1 MTKTNKTLLCALLAL
16 VLTLAFALTI
26 MPVAGT
32 KANAAEEVYE
42 VVKDASSLKVGD
54 EVVIVNKDM
63 DRAISIT
70 QNSNN
75 RAETSVV
82 AVANGVQITSSVQVL
97 VLKQG
102 NKDNTFALHTGSG
115 YLFAASS
122 SKNYMRTEAT
132 LSDNSSW
139 TISIASDTGIAT
151 IKAQGT
157 NTNNWLRY
165 NSNNGLFSCY
175 ASGQTDVIVCRK
187 AASHT
192 HAYSEWKH
200 VEGTK
205 THVKTCN
212 VDGCDTPTVKEA
224 CTIVNNVC
232 TVCNYDYTAKLTVK
246 ETVVAA
252 EGQTSLAIDAE

>member
-115 YLFAASS
+115 
-122 SKNYMRTEAT
+122 
-132 LSDNSSW
+132 
-139 TISIASDTGIAT
+139 
-151 IKAQGT
+151 
-157 NTNNWLRY
+157 
-165 NSNNGLFSCY
+165 
-175 ASGQTDVIVCRK
+175 
-187 AASHT
+187 
-192 HAYSEWKH
+192 
-200 VEGTK
+200 
-205 THVKTCN
+205 
-212 VDGCDTPTVKEA
+212 
-224 CTIVNNVC
+224 
-232 TVCNYDYTAKLTVK
+232 
-246 ETVVAA
+246 
-252 EGQTSLAIDAE
+252 